1 MKRIAKSNFLLFNI
15 LIGFG
20 LGWLLAFGILNL
32 NDSLIVISIALL
44 VAGLHGGI
52 WLIILRDLSTHQKL
66 KNVVIAI
73 QLSLGL
79 IIGGT
84 YCSQRITFQNQP
96 LLSKNYVKNF
106 EKLWFAID
114 QAYPYFDL
122 KKINW
127 DEVYEQYAPLI
138 TDVQDDQAFLEV
150 ISQMLAELDD
160 AHTDVVS
167 PYLGE
172 KVFASVI
179 NRGELAII
187 HQVGYSGE
195 IAGLESGML
204 LLAVNG
210 KTVEEVV
217 STNEDPKISGSTP
230 WMKKIK
236 AYENLMVIPEDPT
249 ENLVVTVIDQEGV
262 EKNIEIELLEPPAN
276 WQIKPIDH
284 PAVVWEKIT
293 DDIGY
298 IRVDRLWNNS
308 DDILAD
314 FDLALNHLIN
324 MKGIILDLRLN
335 GGGDSKI
342 GEKIAGRFLLEPF
355 TYGQDIF
362 RKRLYKFAWRES
374 IQCTVK
380 PRMDVYTGELVVL
393 TDYAVM
399 SSAEWLVGALVDSN
413 KAISIGRVT
422 GGASGN
428 PIHFSLPGGTVRYST
443 AMFIRPDGSLV
454 EGRGYAPRIE
464 IEWDT
469 EDYINK
475 IDPDIQAAIEWIES

>member
-44 VAGLHGGI
+44 VTGLHGGI
-52 WLIILRDLSTHQKL
+52 WLIILRDLSTYQKL

-236 AYENLMVIPEDPT
+236 AYDNLMVIPEDPT
-249 ENLVVTVIDQEGV
+249 ENLVVKVIDQEGV

-284 PAVVWEKIT
+284 PAVVW
-293 DDIGY
+293 
-298 IRVDRLWNNS
+298 
-308 DDILAD
+308 
-314 FDLALNHLIN
+314 
-324 MKGIILDLRLN
+324 
-335 GGGDSKI
+335 
-342 GEKIAGRFLLEPF
+342 
-355 TYGQDIF
+355 
-362 RKRLYKFAWRES
+362 
-374 IQCTVK
+374 
-380 PRMDVYTGELVVL
+380 
-393 TDYAVM
+393 
-399 SSAEWLVGALVDSN
+399 
-413 KAISIGRVT
+413 
-422 GGASGN
+422 
-428 PIHFSLPGGTVRYST
+428 
-443 AMFIRPDGSLV
+443 
-454 EGRGYAPRIE
+454 
-464 IEWDT
+464 
-469 EDYINK
+469 
-475 IDPDIQAAIEWIES
+475 